1 MMKLFPELRRPWSDG
16 LVSALGIQDYR
27 DPFEIRF
34 GLFGDD
40 DGGGG
45 SDNVDRSNPNEMAA
59 REKAAARAG
68 TVTDSKGNAVTSVNP
83 DGSRSVVTTGTQAQQ
98 VAAREAFNATDS
110 RASDTR
116 SNYAQDQYD
125 QVAARETAA
134 LNRAAEAGRLAST
147 SLANVGDIT
156 QPAAALGLDDELAF
170 TQGMSGGQPPLTPE
184 QQTARMMGEDPFARP
199 QLTVAQ
205 RAALTT
211 DQKIDDLAARN
222 TAAIAA
228 MNLTPEEQAER
239 EAIAARQ
246 RAFVTGIATTP
257 QAATAANV
265 LGTSPSDMA
274 RIATADAAMDPSA
287 VQVFDSS
294 PNAMDAGDMM
304 LNPGLSAGLG
314 SLPTPGGTVRDLQA
328 QRQLQGPPQLLAGSV
343 MPERTYGDT
352 TLGTSTTSF
361 LDYPGTINDVN
372 VYSTIDPATGRA
384 TSVASPLV
392 GQGNVP
398 MDSMDFGRQLNEQRL
413 GLGDN
418 APQSATSA
426 AVQQAAARQLSPLEQ
441 SIQAAVDASTRQFTP
456 VSSPKLMGEQAAAG
470 TPAEKFYTGA
480 YRGRY
485 PKVEGNIPGTT
496 MAGIGNAIQEFSPI
510 GAIVRGITG
519 APPLDL
525 PSASEQAAFN
535 SGQLLSMGGKM
546 DEQTGA
552 ISGAKAG
559 RGELNMN
566 RFGMVTYSGMPDPS
580 YDGPYAN
587 LVNPPED
594 TGGDGDQP
602 MQQATADPCP
612 EGYQMVDGVC
622 QPVDD
627 VTADDPA
634 APGSNFVINPTT
646 GLPTL
651 FQPTTQATQ
660 VGQIQPFVLQPNAP
674 QQIAAPQGIQALS
687 PTGAAL
693 GRQV

>member
-1 MMKLFPELRRPWSDG
+1 MIKFFPELRRPRSDG
-16 LVSALGIQDYR
+16 LASALGLQDYR
-27 DPFEIRF
+27 DPFEIQF

-40 DGGGG
+40 DAGGG

-68 TVTDSKGNAVTSVNP
+68 TVTDSSGNPVTSVNP

-98 VAAREAFNATDS
+98 VAAREAFNATDP

-134 LNRAAEAGRLAST
+134 LNRAAEAGRLASAPAAS

-170 TQGMSGGQPPLTPE
+170 TQGMSGGQLALTPE

-199 QLTVAQ
+199 ELTVAQ

-222 TAAIAA
+222 AATIAA

-246 RAFVTGIATTP
+246 RAFVTGITTTP
-257 QAATAANV
+257 QATAANV
-265 LGTSPSDMA
+265 LGTSPADMA
-274 RIATADAAMDPSA
+274 RIATADAGMITDQSPSA
-287 VQVFDSS
+287 
-294 PNAMDAGDMM
+294 GI
-304 LNPGLSAGLG
+304 G

-328 QRQLQGPPQLLAGSV
+328 QRQLQGPPQFI
-343 MPERTYGDT
+343 EETRTPARTVSPTGQALEEVT
-352 TLGTSTTSF
+352 GV
-361 LDYPGTINDVN
+361 LDYPGTVFDR
-372 VYSTIDPATGRA
+372 P
-384 TSVASPLV
+384 TSSLV
-392 GQGNVP
+392 QAGTTMGP
-398 MDSMDFGRQLNEQRL
+398 
-413 GLGDN
+413 
-418 APQSATSA
+418 
-426 AVQQAAARQLSPLEQ
+426 QQAADANAFAAQQAPARQLSPLEQ
-441 SIQAAVDASTRQFTP
+441 SIQAAVDASTRTP
-456 VSSPKLMGEQAAAG
+456 EQQAGVTPTELMGQQAAAG
-470 TPAEKFYTGA
+470 TPAENFYTDA
-480 YRGRY
+480 YRELY
-485 PKVEGNIPGTT
+485 PDVEGNIPGTT
-496 MAGIGNAIQEFSPI
+496 MAGIGNAIQGFSPLGMI
-510 GAIVRGITG
+510 ARGITG
-519 APPLDL
+519 AGPLDL
-525 PSASEQAAFN
+525 PSATEQAAFN
-535 SGQLLSMGGKM
+535 SGQLLSMGGTM

-552 ISGAKAG
+552 ISDVPAG

-566 RFGMVTYSGMPDPS
+566 RFGMVTYSGMPDPN
-580 YDGPYAN
+580 YTGPYAN
-587 LVNPPED
+587 LVNPPAD
-594 TGGDGDQP
+594 TGGDGGQP

-622 QPVDD
+622 TPVDD
-627 VTADDPA
+627 VTADEPA

-660 VGQIQPFVLQPNAP
+660 VGQINPFVLQPYTPMQAQNI
-674 QQIAAPQGIQALS
+674 QQARSGIQALS